1 MSDLYGRLISPMV
14 IQSALSISKKDRC
27 MQLYSRSDP
36 KKEVGIILFSK
47 GVGGRGAAR
56 PPFWILFTMRMNLN
70 FRGRG
75 VHSSRTAHES
85 LLIAR

>member
-1 MSDLYGRLISPMV
+1 MSDLHGRISPMV
-14 IQSALSISKKDRC
+14 IQSALSISKRDHC

-47 GVGGRGAAR
+47 GGGGEAS
-56 PPFWILFTMRMNLN
+56 FLDFIHDVNLMNLN

>member
-47 GVGGRGAAR
+47 GVGGGGGEASFLDFIHDANEFEFSGEGGAFLKNCA
-56 PPFWILFTMRMNLN
+56 
-70 FRGRG
+70 
-75 VHSSRTAHES
+75 
-85 LLIAR
+85 